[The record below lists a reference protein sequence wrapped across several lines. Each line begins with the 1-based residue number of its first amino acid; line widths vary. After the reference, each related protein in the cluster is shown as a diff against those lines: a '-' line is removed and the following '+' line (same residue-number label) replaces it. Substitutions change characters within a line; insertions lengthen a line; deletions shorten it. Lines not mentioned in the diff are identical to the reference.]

1 MLSFAEK
8 KKKAVTLVSLKS
20 SLPSCV
26 TPPTSKKKKRKRGS
40 GLISYVAPVVETSL
54 DLSICEQH
62 FINTQKKK
70 DKKEN
75 DVLSIQI

>member
-8 KKKAVTLVSLKS
+8 KKSCYS
-20 SLPSCV
+20 SLAEKL
-26 TPPTSKKKKRKRGS
+26 PTLLCNASHFKKKKRKRGS